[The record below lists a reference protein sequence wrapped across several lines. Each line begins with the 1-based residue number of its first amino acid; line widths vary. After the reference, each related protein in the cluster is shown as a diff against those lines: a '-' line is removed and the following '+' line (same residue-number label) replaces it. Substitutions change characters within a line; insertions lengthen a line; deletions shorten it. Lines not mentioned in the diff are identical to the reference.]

1 MNKGTLE
8 VGSNAP
14 QFEWLSQNS
23 NEEAVILFMGRVA
36 RMNAK
41 GKSKSLVNAI
51 RDAAPAGRQI
61 KIALIWDNNEEDV
74 QAFKS
79 TIPGLVGL
87 NNVYDVYDLD
97 QSIQTS
103 YKSVLYKGTSD
114 PEDES
119 AATGTGNDEKLG
131 FPDYLIKDGKI
142 IWAQENKTF
151 YELSLLLRGWRP

>member
-1 MNKGTLE
+1 MNKETLSA
-8 VGSNAP
+8 GSNAP
-14 QFEWLSQNS
+14 QFEWLTQNS

-36 RMNAK
+36 RPNAK
-41 GKSKSLVNAI
+41 GKSRGLVNAMS
-51 RDAAPAGRQI
+51 ASAPAGRQI
-61 KIALIWDNNEEDV
+61 KIALVWDNNEEDV

-79 TIPGLVGL
+79 TVPGLVGL

-103 YKSVLYKGTSD
+103 YKSVLYKGTTD
-114 PEDES
+114 ADDEA

-142 IWAQENKTF
+142 IWTQENENF
-151 YELSLLLRGWRP
+151 YQLSLLLRGWRP